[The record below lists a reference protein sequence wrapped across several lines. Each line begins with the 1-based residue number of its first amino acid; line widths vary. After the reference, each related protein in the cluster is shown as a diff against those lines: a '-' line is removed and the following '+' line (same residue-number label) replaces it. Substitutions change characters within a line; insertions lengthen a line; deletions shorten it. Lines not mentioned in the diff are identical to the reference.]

1 MMAEDSSSK
10 SGTRRGTL
18 VTQMPAKPVVSP
30 NPADVNRTAR
40 RRLVISSCGVLYQV
54 PTTDYIYLDPSSQ
67 AEAFFPVAEI
77 ENSTGRG
84 GTDRHFRINKLR

>member
-40 RRLVISSCGVLYQV
+40 RRLVISSCGVLYQLQITMKLV
-54 PTTDYIYLDPSSQ
+54 PVSPAQVSPEDLATLRTP
-67 AEAFFPVAEI
+67 
-77 ENSTGRG
+77 
-84 GTDRHFRINKLR
+84 DRLM

>member
-18 VTQMPAKPVVSP
+18 VTQMAAKPPVSP

-54 PTTDYIYLDPSSQ
+54 QINMKVVPVSPAQVSPEDLATLPTP
-67 AEAFFPVAEI
+67 
-77 ENSTGRG
+77 
-84 GTDRHFRINKLR
+84 DRLM